1 MVKKAQIQFICIT
14 MTILFAVFAAILGVA
29 YYVCRLSCHTSIVD
43 KLSRLERSY
52 EISVRGDT
60 PFSLQDGLIVLKNPT
75 AYSYEILDGSDLFD
89 TNKIAE
95 IVNTS
100 FSRYPGVTASSIGK
114 IYYRISLVRGGQ
126 LLVAADMT
134 YYFDKA
140 VSNTLKI
147 LLFLVV
153 FYIILA
159 FVVWGFSYKVFQP
172 IKESIYKQRKFIS
185 DASHELKT
193 PISVISANA
202 DVLKTN
208 NEGDRYLDSI
218 KSQTKR
224 LNLLVTDMLTLA
236 RMDES
241 DKTLIKEN
249 FNLSDV
255 VTEAVLPF
263 DAVAFENGK
272 VLLSEI
278 EKNVEYVGDRES
290 VKKIIDILLDNAV
303 KYTTNGGTI
312 KVTLAKTTLV
322 VTNSGSDVKDA
333 DSDKIFERFYRGE
346 ASRSRETGGSGLGLA
361 IAKGIATKNGWNI
374 FAKSKYGESMT
385 ITVEM

>member
-1 MVKKAQIQFICIT
+1 MVKKAQIQFVCIT

-29 YYVCRLSCHTSIVD
+29 YYVCRLSCHTSIID

-60 PFSLQDGLIVLKNPT
+60 SFSLQDGLIVLKNPT
-75 AYSYEILDGSDLFD
+75 AYSYEILDGSKLFD
-89 TNKIAE
+89 TNKISE
-95 IVNTS
+95 IVNAS
-100 FSRYPGVTASSIGK
+100 FSRYPEVSASSIGK

-134 YYFDKA
+134 YYFEKA
-140 VSNTLKI
+140 VTNTLRV

-153 FYIILA
+153 FYFILF
-159 FVVWGFSYKVFQP
+159 FVVWGFSYKIFQP
-172 IKESIYKQRKFIS
+172 IKESLYKQRKFIS

-193 PISVISANA
+193 PIAVISANA

-208 NEGDRYLDSI
+208 EENRYLDSI

-241 DKTLIKEN
+241 HKTLVKET
-249 FNLSDV
+249 FCLSDV

-263 DAVAFENGK
+263 DAVSFENGK

-278 EKNVEYVGDRES
+278 EKNVEYYGNRES
-290 VKKIIDILLDNAV
+290 VKKMIDILLDNAV
-303 KYTTNGGTI
+303 KYATKGGTI
-312 KVTLAKTTLV
+312 KVTLVKTTLI

-333 DSDKIFERFYRGE
+333 DSNKIFERFYRGE
-346 ASRSRETGGSGLGLA
+346 SSRSRETGGSGLGLS
-361 IAKGIATKNGWNI
+361 IAKSIATQNGWNI
-374 FAKSKYGESMT
+374 TAKSRYGESMT

>member
-29 YYVCRLSCHTSIVD
+29 YYVCRLSCHTSIID

-60 PFSLQDGLIVLKNPT
+60 SFTLQDGLIVLKNPT
-75 AYSYEILDGSDLFD
+75 AYSYEILDGSKLFD
-89 TNKIAE
+89 TNKISE
-95 IVNTS
+95 IVNAS
-100 FSRYPGVTASSIGK
+100 FSRYPEVSASSIGK

-134 YYFDKA
+134 YYFEKA
-140 VSNTLKI
+140 VTNTLRV

-153 FYIILA
+153 FYVILF
-159 FVVWGFSYKVFQP
+159 FVVWGFSYKIFQP
-172 IKESIYKQRKFIS
+172 IKESLYKQRKFIS

-193 PISVISANA
+193 PIAVISANA

-208 NEGDRYLDSI
+208 EKNRYLDSI

-241 DKTLIKEN
+241 HKTLVKET
-249 FNLSDV
+249 FCLSDV

-263 DAVAFENGK
+263 DAVSFENGK

-278 EKNVEYVGDRES
+278 EKNVEYYGNRES
-290 VKKIIDILLDNAV
+290 VKKMIDILLDNAV
-303 KYTTNGGTI
+303 KYATKGGTI
-312 KVTLAKTTLV
+312 KVTLVKTTLI

-333 DSDKIFERFYRGE
+333 DSNKIFERFYRGE
-346 ASRSRETGGSGLGLA
+346 SSRSRETGGSGLGLA
-361 IAKGIATKNGWNI
+361 IAKSIATQNGWNI
-374 FAKSKYGESMT
+374 TAKSRYGESMT

>member
-1 MVKKAQIQFICIT
+1 MVKRAQIQFICIT

-29 YYVCRLSCHTSIVD
+29 YYVCRLSCHSSIID

-60 PFSLQDGLIVLKNPT
+60 SFSLQDGLIVLKNPT

-89 TNKIAE
+89 TNEIAE

-100 FSRYPGVTASSIGK
+100 FSRYPEVTASSIGK

-140 VSNTLKI
+140 VTNTLRV
-147 LLFLVV
+147 LLFLVI
-153 FYIILA
+153 FYVILA
-159 FVVWGFSYKVFQP
+159 FVVWGFSFKVFQP
-172 IKESIYKQRKFIS
+172 IKESMYKQRKFIS

-193 PISVISANA
+193 PIAVISANA
-202 DVLKTN
+202 DVLGAHESN
-208 NEGDRYLDSI
+208 RYLDSI

-241 DKTLIKEN
+241 HKTLVKES
-249 FNLSDV
+249 FCLSDV

-263 DAVAFENGK
+263 DAVSFENGK
-272 VLLSEI
+272 MLLSEI
-278 EKNVEYVGDRES
+278 EKNVEYNGNRES
-290 VKKIIDILLDNAV
+290 VKKMIDILLDNAV
-303 KYTTNGGTI
+303 KYATNGGTI
-312 KVTLAKTTLV
+312 KVTLVKTTLT

-361 IAKGIATKNGWNI
+361 IAKSIATQNGWSI
-374 FAKSKYGESMT
+374 TAKSKYGEAMT

>member
-1 MVKKAQIQFICIT
+1 MVKKAQIQFVCIT

-29 YYVCRLSCHTSIVD
+29 YYVCRLSCHTSIID

-60 PFSLQDGLIVLKNPT
+60 SFTLQDGLIVLKNPT
-75 AYSYEILDGSDLFD
+75 AYSYEILDGSNLFD
-89 TNKIAE
+89 TNKISE
-95 IVNTS
+95 IVSAS
-100 FSRYPGVTASSIGK
+100 FSRYPEVSASSIGK

-134 YYFDKA
+134 YYFEKA
-140 VSNTLKI
+140 VTNTLRV

-153 FYIILA
+153 FYFILF
-159 FVVWGFSYKVFQP
+159 FVVWGFSYKTFQP
-172 IKESIYKQRKFIS
+172 IKESLYKQRKFIS

-193 PISVISANA
+193 PIAVISANA

-208 NEGDRYLDSI
+208 EKNRYIDSI

-241 DKTLIKEN
+241 HKTLVKET
-249 FNLSDV
+249 FCLSDV

-263 DAVAFENGK
+263 DAVSFENGK

-278 EKNVEYVGDRES
+278 EKNVEYYGNRES
-290 VKKIIDILLDNAV
+290 VKKMIDILLDNAV
-303 KYTTNGGTI
+303 KYATKGGTI
-312 KVTLAKTTLV
+312 KVTLVKTTLIV
-322 VTNSGSDVKDA
+322 ANSGSDVKDA
-333 DSDKIFERFYRGE
+333 DSNKIFERFYRGE
-346 ASRSRETGGSGLGLA
+346 SSRSRETGGSGLGLS
-361 IAKGIATKNGWNI
+361 IAKSIATQNGWNI
-374 FAKSKYGESMT
+374 TAKSRYGESMT

>member
-29 YYVCRLSCHTSIVD
+29 YYVCRLSCHTSIID

-60 PFSLQDGLIVLKNPT
+60 SFSLQDGLIVLKNPT

-89 TNKIAE
+89 TNKISE
-95 IVNTS
+95 IVNAS
-100 FSRYPGVTASSIGK
+100 FSRYPEVSASSIGK

-134 YYFDKA
+134 YYFEKA
-140 VSNTLKI
+140 VTNTLRV

-153 FYIILA
+153 FYFILF
-159 FVVWGFSYKVFQP
+159 FVVWGFSYKIFQP
-172 IKESIYKQRKFIS
+172 IKESLYKQRKFIS

-193 PISVISANA
+193 PIAVISANA

-208 NEGDRYLDSI
+208 EENRYIDSI

-241 DKTLIKEN
+241 HKTLVKET
-249 FNLSDV
+249 FCLSDV

-263 DAVAFENGK
+263 DAVSFENGK

-278 EKNVEYVGDRES
+278 EKNVEYYGNRES
-290 VKKIIDILLDNAV
+290 VKKMIDILLDNAV
-303 KYTTNGGTI
+303 KYATKGGTI
-312 KVTLAKTTLV
+312 KVTLVKTTLI

-333 DSDKIFERFYRGE
+333 DSNKIFERFYRGE
-346 ASRSRETGGSGLGLA
+346 SSRSRETGGSGLGLS
-361 IAKGIATKNGWNI
+361 IAKSIATQNGWNI
-374 FAKSKYGESMT
+374 TAKSRYGESMT

>member
-29 YYVCRLSCHTSIVD
+29 YYVCRLSCHTSIID

-60 PFSLQDGLIVLKNPT
+60 SFTLQDGLIVLKNPT

-89 TNKIAE
+89 TNKISE
-95 IVNTS
+95 IVNAS
-100 FSRYPGVTASSIGK
+100 FSRYPEVSASSIGK

-134 YYFDKA
+134 YYFEKA
-140 VSNTLKI
+140 VTNTLRV

-153 FYIILA
+153 FYFILF
-159 FVVWGFSYKVFQP
+159 FVVWGFSYKIFQP
-172 IKESIYKQRKFIS
+172 IKESLYKQRKFIS

-193 PISVISANA
+193 PIAVISANA

-208 NEGDRYLDSI
+208 EENRYLDSI

-241 DKTLIKEN
+241 HKTLVKET
-249 FNLSDV
+249 FCLSDV

-263 DAVAFENGK
+263 DAVSFENGK

-278 EKNVEYVGDRES
+278 EKNVEYYGNRES
-290 VKKIIDILLDNAV
+290 VKKMIDILLDNAV
-303 KYTTNGGTI
+303 KYATKGGTI
-312 KVTLAKTTLV
+312 KVTLVKTTLI

-333 DSDKIFERFYRGE
+333 DSNKIFERFYRGE
-346 ASRSRETGGSGLGLA
+346 SSRSRETGGSGLGLS
-361 IAKGIATKNGWNI
+361 IAKSIATQNGWNI
-374 FAKSKYGESMT
+374 TAKSRYGESMT